1 MTEFPKVNPALNE
14 KWLKRAAWW
23 VKHRGQL
30 RALLIGFVIFIDGV
44 LIIFSGY
51 GWVDFGLLSR
61 QKERDM
67 FLEMTKPPTILSLRG
82 SIGPRD
88 LAAPLVVTLSGSRQE
103 GKYDALVKFV
113 NPNNNYVAKIK
124 FHGVGDAVTE
134 PQSVVVLNN
143 DERLAIIGGVARSSA
158 TNPRIIIDSIE
169 WQYLREAAAINEKK
183 VDFIIT
189 EATHEL
195 VDQGAANPAISQ
207 VKFLATNAGLG
218 DYWSVEFMVILKQG
232 DQELAAQTVTIDQ
245 FLSGEQRR
253 AVLNFY
259 GQVGSSAS
267 ALVIPFVDVSDET
280 SFIRTPGSSIKF

>member
-1 MTEFPKVNPALNE
+1 MFSAWSKVFFASKKAAFWPNLAGYFRPLSWAIAALPLFVANGKCYTDAMTEFPKVNPALNE

-158 TNPRIIIDSIE
+158 TNPRIIINNI
-169 WQYLREAAAINEKK
+169 
-183 VDFIIT
+183 
-189 EATHEL
+189 
-195 VDQGAANPAISQ
+195 
-207 VKFLATNAGLG
+207 
-218 DYWSVEFMVILKQG
+218 
-232 DQELAAQTVTIDQ
+232 
-245 FLSGEQRR
+245 
-253 AVLNFY
+253 
-259 GQVGSSAS
+259 
-267 ALVIPFVDVSDET
+267 
-280 SFIRTPGSSIKF
+280 